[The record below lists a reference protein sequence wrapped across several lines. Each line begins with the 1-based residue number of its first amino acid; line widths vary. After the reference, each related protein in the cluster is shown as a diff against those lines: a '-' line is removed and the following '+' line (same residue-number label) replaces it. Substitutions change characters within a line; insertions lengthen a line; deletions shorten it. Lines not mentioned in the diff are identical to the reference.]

1 MHAKVILIIECKKCN
16 NPIIK
21 MENADFSSSAFDSL
35 LERHFLNHVVIVI
48 ATVTLRFISGHFLG
62 DEY

>member
-1 MHAKVILIIECKKCN
+1 MLN
-16 NPIIK
+16 
-21 MENADFSSSAFDSL
+21 DFSSLAVDSL